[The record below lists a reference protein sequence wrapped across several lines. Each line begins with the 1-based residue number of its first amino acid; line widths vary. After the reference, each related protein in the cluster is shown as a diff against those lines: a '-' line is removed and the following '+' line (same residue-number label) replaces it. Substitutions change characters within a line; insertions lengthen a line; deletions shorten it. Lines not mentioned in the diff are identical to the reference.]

1 MRHSAKELQVS
12 WVWNTAFRLRCLA
25 RAKARTPNLRHQDA
39 ARTLP
44 DEQGFSLL
52 ELILV
57 LLVMGL
63 AVAVTYPALSRGT
76 ASLHLRSAG
85 RDVINCLRFARERA
99 ITEQVGMRVVID
111 REAQKLVMTDE
122 TGAGSRAFALPP
134 DVQIRRMVV
143 SGREI
148 LEGPLEMHFLPNGS
162 SSSAELLLVS
172 NKGAVIRIV
181 SDPITGAARMFADS
195 REGQP

>member
-1 MRHSAKELQVS
+1 MYHSAK
-12 WVWNTAFRLRCLA
+12 VWSTAFRLRCIT
-25 RAKARTPNLRHQDA
+25 RAKARTPNLK
-39 ARTLP
+39 
-44 DEQGFSLL
+44 GFSLL

-63 AVAVTYPALSRGT
+63 AAAVTYPALSRGT

-111 REAQKLVMTDE
+111 REAQRVVMTDE
-122 TGAGSRAFALPP
+122 SGAGSRAFTLPQ
-134 DVQIRRMVV
+134 DVHVLRMAV

-162 SSSAELLLVS
+162 SSNAEILLVS
-172 NKGAVIRIV
+172 SKGATLRIV
-181 SDPITGAARMFADS
+181 SDPITGSARILADA
-195 REGQP
+195 REGRP